1 VPEAPLPD
9 TDTSEAS
16 ARVRKGLHLL
26 RRPGTARR
34 TQRLLDLERSFT
46 RVTLEAGQIL
56 FRAGD
61 AGDSLYV
68 VVAGRVRLLVG
79 EPGAEQVIR
88 DLGPGELLGE
98 TALLTGEPRTATVA
112 AVRDTELYRLSAE
125 SAGGYLFSEVSAMCR
140 TMTALARSL
149 AGGQPVI
156 PAGQPCVRNIALVAA
171 GDTPWADVARFG
183 EVLGAFLA
191 RQLRVAVL
199 SPRTVAAALGTGATA
214 GRDAA
219 ETAGLTGW
227 LSEREDRHDLV
238 LYIPSEGQ
246 PEPGDAGAPGFWD
259 RLCLRQADVIL
270 MIGRAGASSRPGPAE
285 RHVLASSTRRE
296 LVLLHDDLTPGAWQ
310 TENWLDQRH
319 LSRAHAHHVVADQP
333 SHLGRLA
340 RFLLGRPVGLV
351 LSGGGVRGF
360 GHIGVLRAL
369 HEHGIPVDVICGT
382 SAGAL
387 VGGQFAMNGDIDEL
401 VRRNIRLFGGPRRR
415 LMDYTIPTTSIV
427 GAVSLNRILDIIFG
441 DARAED
447 LWIPFLCTISD
458 LTAAELIIRDTGS
471 LRDSVR
477 ASCSLPVLLPPV
489 VGHNGHLL
497 ADGGVLNN
505 LPVMP
510 LVNRMAV
517 GALIAVNVASP
528 FYTADEPY
536 GYSDSLPIGRV
547 LRGRLNPLRPR
558 LVTPGIGRVLL
569 RAMEMGTK
577 SLEAGQIA
585 RADVYIKPRFAFS
598 SYTDTTRLPSVIQAG
613 YEAACEALSGWDS
626 SSILLR

>member
-1 VPEAPLPD
+1 VPIPESPKRD
-9 TDTSEAS
+9 S
-16 ARVRKGLHLL
+16 G
-26 RRPGTARR
+26 PGTAGR

-46 RVTLEAGQIL
+46 RVALEAGEIL

-79 EPGAEQVIR
+79 EAGAEQAIR

-98 TALLTGEPRTATVA
+98 TALLTGEPRTATIV

-125 SAGGYLFSEVSAMCR
+125 SAERYLFSEVSAMCR
-140 TMTALARSL
+140 TLTTLARSL
-149 AGGQPVI
+149 AGDQPGI
-156 PAGQPCVRNIALVAA
+156 SAAQPAVRNVALAAA
-171 GDTPWADVARFG
+171 GDTTQADVARFG
-183 EVLGAFLA
+183 EVLRAFLS

-199 SPRTVAAALGTGATA
+199 SPRTVDAALGTGATA
-214 GRDAA
+214 DKDAA
-219 ETAGLTGW
+219 EAAGLTGW
-227 LSEREDRHDLV
+227 LSDQENRHDLV
-238 LYIPSEGQ
+238 LYLPSEGQ
-246 PEPGDAGAPGFWD
+246 PEPGNAEGPGFWD
-259 RLCLRQADVIL
+259 KLRLRQADVVL
-270 MIGRAGASSRPGPAE
+270 LIGRAGASSRPGEAE
-285 RHVLASSTRRE
+285 RRLLACSAASSTRRE

-310 TENWLDQRH
+310 TEKWLDQRQ
-319 LSRAHAHHVVADQP
+319 LSRAHAHHVAADQP

-340 RFLLGRPVGLV
+340 RFLLDRPVGLV

-360 GHIGVLRAL
+360 GHVGVLRAL
-369 HEHGIPVDVICGT
+369 HEQGIPVDVICGT

-387 VGGQFAMNGDIDEL
+387 VGGQFAMGWDAQEL
-401 VRRNIRLFGGPRRR
+401 ERRNIRLFGGSRRR

-427 GAVSLNRILDIIFG
+427 GSVSLNRILDTIFG
-441 DARAED
+441 DIRAED

-458 LTAAELIIRDTGS
+458 LTAAELIVRDTGS

-489 VGHNGHLL
+489 VGHDGHLL

-510 LVNRMAV
+510 LVDRMAV

-536 GYSDSLPIGRV
+536 GYSDSLPLGRV
-547 LRGRLNPLRPR
+547 LRSRLNPLSPR

-569 RAMEMGTK
+569 RALEMGTK

-585 RADVYIKPRFAFS
+585 RADVYIQPRFTFS
-598 SYTDTTRLPSVIQAG
+598 SYTDTTRLPSVVQAG
-613 YEAACEALSGWDS
+613 YEAAREALSGWDS
-626 SSILLR
+626 SGILFR